1 MLSPDDLVQRAH
13 AQGVHTLALTDHD
26 TLSGTA
32 LAMATGQAL
41 GMTVLPAVEISTTWQ
56 NRTLHLVGLWVDAES
71 AALKD
76 GLAVIRAGRAERAR
90 KMAESLA
97 ASGIPGALEGAYRY
111 AGNREMI
118 GRTHFARFLVETGHA
133 NTVSNVFNR
142 FLKPG
147 KPGYVKHP
155 WADFAEAV
163 AWVHA
168 AGGQAVLA
176 HPGRYDIG
184 STLRRRLLG
193 EFRDMG
199 GEALEVASGSHHHSM
214 IGTWADF
221 AREYGLMASV
231 GSDFHAPGEGGRELG
246 RLQALP
252 ERCKPI
258 WESW

>member
-1 MLSPDDLVQRAH
+1 MTPDALVQRAH
-13 AQGVHTLALTDHD
+13 AHGVHTLALTDHD
-26 TLSGTA
+26 TLAGTESAA
-32 LAMATGQAL
+32 LTGQSL

-56 NRTLHLVGLWVDAES
+56 NRTVHLVGLWVDKQHP
-71 AALKD
+71 ALAS
-76 GLAVIRAGRAERAR
+76 GLAAIRAGREARAR

-97 ASGIPGALEGAYRY
+97 ASGIPGALEGAYRH

-118 GRTHFARFLVETGHA
+118 GRTHFARFLFESGHA
-133 NTVSNVFNR
+133 SSVANVFNR

-147 KPGYVKHP
+147 KPGYVKHQ

-184 STLRRRLLG
+184 STLRRKLLS
-193 EFRDMG
+193 EFRDLG
-199 GEALEVASGSHHHSM
+199 GEALEVSSGSHHHSM
-214 IGTWADF
+214 LGTWADF
-221 AREYGLMASV
+221 AREYGFMASA

-246 RLQALP
+246 RLLP
-252 ERCKPI
+252 LPDRCKPI
-258 WESW
+258 WKSW